1 MFITNAQTMTRK
13 WPKTMILSKR
23 KITHFCTVSAIYICY
38 HGFDNH
44 SGGLFADCSKCININ
59 VLNFRLRE
67 LYLFFCETCLMPQL
81 RQSGSNSK
89 NNITSTIFHF
99 FYFFFFHFV
108 LNSVMTLSWCNDDRW
123 TRAQLNTHTQFDVIF
138 FRISCSCYFDCI
150 AYKFY

>member
-99 FYFFFFHFV
+99 FYFFFLSFCFKFRDDLIV
-108 LNSVMTLSWCNDDRW
+108 VQRRSVNASATKH
-123 TRAQLNTHTQFDVIF
+123 THTI
-138 FRISCSCYFDCI
+138 
-150 AYKFY
+150 